1 MEKVK
6 ILNSVRLE
14 IDGYITLFYDEE
26 YFGFLESSEEY
37 VIKIYD
43 FIYTIPTVRKK
54 KTKNNRYGEYYCS
67 YKANTNTTW
76 YIVFDKYDDDYLVRF
91 ITNNHSREYA
101 VYIKA

>member
-14 IDGYITLFYDEE
+14 IDDYITLFYDEE
-26 YFGFLESSEEY
+26 YFGFLESYEEY
-37 VIKIYD
+37 VNKIYD
-43 FIYTIPTVRKK
+43 FIYTIPTLHRKQ
-54 KTKNNRYGEYYCS
+54 THNNRYGAYYCC

-76 YIVFDKYDDDYLVRF
+76 YIVFDIEDDDYLVRF

-101 VYIKA
+101 VYIGG

>member
-14 IDGYITLFYDEE
+14 IDDYITLFYDEE

-37 VIKIYD
+37 VNKIYD
-43 FIYTIPTVRKK
+43 FIYTIPTLRRKQ
-54 KTKNNRYGEYYCS
+54 TKNNRYGTYYCS

-76 YIVFDKYDDDYLVRF
+76 YIVFDIDDDDYLIRF
-91 ITNNHSREYA
+91 ITNNHTREYA
-101 VYIKA
+101 VYIGG